1 MENTVSTELKFW
13 KLALREAYYLDL
25 IDEPDFVKMYSLEF
39 YESLDN
45 LSRRD
50 KVPVQIVFDVMKN
63 SELFAYLLREE
74 VRIISTGDV
83 PEDKRYFRRHWLS
96 YLMDCLHDGYI
107 NANQY
112 DVYRTSIN
120 FDSSEW
126 SDSERSMA
134 ESIIGMIQFSIVHEN
149 PKAGQF
155 IEKPSFELLMFM
167 NDLEY
172 V

>member
-1 MENTVSTELKFW
+1 MKNTVSTELKFW
-13 KLALREAYYLDL
+13 KLALRESYYLDL
-25 IDEPDFVKMYSLEF
+25 IDESDFIRMHTAEF
-39 YESLDN
+39 YESIDTLTPTET
-45 LSRRD
+45 
-50 KVPVQIVFDVMKN
+50 VAAQTVFDVMKN
-63 SELFAYLLREE
+63 TELFAELLREE
-74 VRIISTGDV
+74 IRIISTGDV
-83 PEDKRYFRRHWLS
+83 PEDKRYFRRTWIS
-96 YLMDCLHDGYI
+96 YLLDCLHGGYI
-107 NANQY
+107 NANEY
-112 DVYRTSIN
+112 EIYKSSIN

-126 SDSERSMA
+126 LDSERSLA